1 MGIVLIC
8 CAFGVLIA
16 LPFAFT
22 IFEGYPKQI
31 TIVIAI
37 GLLLGLLFSAVP
49 LSYPPKGK
57 PVYQQPII
65 EIELTSST
73 VDENEEYYICQYMS
87 DKGPAQ
93 CYFPKDET
101 TIVFSPDC
109 EVPGIVI
116 KFNNRYVSNGYNFL
130 YGPLSSGYTIYIQSP
145 SE

>member
-8 CAFGVLIA
+8 CIIGILIA

-22 IFEGYPKQI
+22 LFKGYSEYITI
-31 TIVIAI
+31 TIVI
-37 GLLLGLLFSAVP
+37 GLLLGLLFSSIP
-49 LSYPPKGK
+49 LAYPPKGK
-57 PVYQQPII
+57 PIYQQPII

-73 VDENEEYYICQYMS
+73 INENEEYYICQYMS

-93 CYFPKDET
+93 YYFPKDET
-101 TIVFSPDC
+101 TIVSSSDC
-109 EVPGIVI
+109 EIPGIVI